1 MFLLLRSHLKIPPF
15 TPAVHGDVNCQAN
28 LRRVLHAVLV
38 LLCFLDYNALS
49 SLRLTL
55 NPFRS
60 PIHVF
65 AYRTHAHSLG
75 SVISGYRL
83 KV

>member
-1 MFLLLRSHLKIPPF
+1 MFLLLRSHLEIPPF